1 MKIKVQKVDP
11 DVQLPKYQHY
21 GEDAGMD
28 LIANEDYCLESDEF
42 KLIKTGLKLAI
53 PAGYAGFVYPRSG
66 LALRDGIT
74 VLNADGVIDPG
85 YRGELGVILINH
97 GSDQFKINK
106 GDRVAQLIIH
116 KTYEI
121 EWEVVDDLQGSKRG
135 EGGFGH
141 TGVK

>member
-1 MKIKVQKVDP
+1 MKIKVKKIDEN
-11 DVQLPKYQHY
+11 VQLPEYQHY
-21 GEDAGMD
+21 GEDAGLD
-28 LIANEDYCLESDEF
+28 LIANANYYLNPGEY
-42 KLIKTGLKLAI
+42 KLIKTGIKLAI

-66 LALRDGIT
+66 LALKHGIT

-97 GSDQFKINK
+97 GHEKFKIAR

-121 EWEVVDDLQGSKRG
+121 EWEVVNDLDVSDRG

-141 TGVK
+141 TGVR